1 MFKLISSVCAAAMAL
16 SLPMAAPAIAMPQ
29 SAPAWNQTGIILAQG
44 GGGDGYRGDEA
55 LRHENRNSE
64 PFGGARWERGSR
76 GDRWERNR
84 GDRSERRVERRDRDR
99 WERRADRRDGWGR
112 GFERR
117 GDRYYYRGH
126 RGYRDP
132 RPGYRQYQG
141 WWFPPAAFI
150 AGAIV
155 GGALSEPPVRSVP
168 VNAHVDWCHARY
180 RSYRAYDNTFQPYNG
195 PRRQC
200 ISPYS

>member
-1 MFKLISSVCAAAMAL
+1 MLKLISSVCAAAMAL
-16 SLPMAAPAIAMPQ
+16 SLPIAAPAMAMPLQ
-29 SAPAWNQTGIILAQG
+29 APSAPGSVIQVQSERAGDLWQG
-44 GGGDGYRGDEA
+44 WRGDAPRGESS
-55 LRHENRNSE
+55 RN
-64 PFGGARWERGSR
+64 WRGD
-76 GDRWERNR
+76 DRWERDRN
-84 GDRSERRVERRDRDR
+84 RSERRAERRDRDR
-99 WERRADRRDGWGR
+99 WERRADRRGGDR
-112 GFERR
+112 FERR

-155 GGALSEPPVRSVP
+155 GGAVSQPPVRAVP
-168 VNAHVDWCHARY
+168 VDAHVDWCHARY
-180 RSYRAYDNTFQPYNG
+180 RSYRSYDNTFQPYNG